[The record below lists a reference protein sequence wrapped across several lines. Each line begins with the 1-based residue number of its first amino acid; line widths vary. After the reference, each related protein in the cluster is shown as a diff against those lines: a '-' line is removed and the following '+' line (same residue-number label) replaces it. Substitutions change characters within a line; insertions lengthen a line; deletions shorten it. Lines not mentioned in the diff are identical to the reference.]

1 MPSGALTLGWT
12 PRTGSADWT
21 EGSRTAQRVARS
33 SGGRLQRSC
42 TAPRVTSVRV
52 SAAKSRDG
60 SSWLQA
66 PESWAARKAD
76 SLARTARHIVTASAV
91 RSTSEDAIARSPD
104 RCDARS
110 TPGCMPVANVSS
122 NLAVDPEIAA
132 DNQKP
137 AGSIHHPRVAVPSRS
152 DAASR
157 ARRTTP
163 VTGSSATTPEAST
176 CSVWSARRT
185 SIGSQFACGLPN
197 RIANASSRCP
207 LTKPRARLESRASP
221 SLDPSTPETL
231 RAEVSARELRAR
243 RTPSP
248 VHGSSM
254 AQGTSGRSW

>member
-21 EGSRTAQRVARS
+21 EGSRAAQRVARS

-110 TPGCMPVANVSS
+110 TPGACPWQTLALTWRSTRRLPLTTRSQRARSTTPGSPSRRDPMRPAERGGLRRSRDPRRLHRRPRHVRCGPRDEHRSAASS
-122 NLAVDPEIAA
+122 HVDCRTGSRTPALAVRSRTRRDPMR
-132 DNQKP
+132 P
-137 AGSIHHPRVAVPSRS
+137 AERGGAKGSALLRWLVARLPTAQPRAG
-152 DAASR
+152 A
-157 ARRTTP
+157 
-163 VTGSSATTPEAST
+163 EAS
-176 CSVWSARRT
+176 VE
-185 SIGSQFACGLPN
+185 IG
-197 RIANASSRCP
+197 R
-207 LTKPRARLESRASP
+207 
-221 SLDPSTPETL
+221 
-231 RAEVSARELRAR
+231 
-243 RTPSP
+243 
-248 VHGSSM
+248 GS
-254 AQGTSGRSW
+254 